1 MRKIF
6 GHRGLPHSYEENTF
20 KSLNKAQ
27 EICDFVETDVRITK
41 DEELVLYHDAE
52 IQTQKIEELSLS
64 DINELIDIE
73 ISEIHLISR
82 KQIKGNTN
90 FELKI
95 SSKDDDLN
103 KVFLKKIINLT
114 NPEDIVSSF
123 DWEIILNNRESFK
136 SKYGIL
142 IDKENQLFESKAMS
156 NLDEKLMFM
165 VEKEIFYSRNFD
177 LPLERCVVWTVN
189 DKGEINSVL
198 NMNVYGVVNDLSTAL
213 KEAMK
218 AKDKPKLDAI
228 RQIQTEIAKKKSE
241 KGEEVNDELVLGVIS
256 SYVKKMAKA
265 VDEYK
270 SLGEK
275 GEEMANKIQFEID
288 FLTTY
293 LPEQLSEEEVEK
305 IVDDVLAELGDVDMS
320 QMGRVIGAVM
330 AKGDGIDGS
339 IVSKIVKGKLN

>member
-6 GHRGLPHSYEENTF
+6 GHRGLPHIYEENTF

-41 DEELVLYHDAE
+41 DKELVLYHDAE

-64 DINELIDIE
+64 DIEELIDIE
-73 ISEIHLISR
+73 ISEIHLVLR
-82 KQIKGNTN
+82 EQIKGDTN

-95 SSKDDDLN
+95 SSKDHYLN
-103 KVFLKKIINLT
+103 KVFLEKIINLT

-189 DKGEINSVL
+189 DKAEIDNVL
-198 NMNVYGVVNDLSTAL
+198 NMNVYGVVTDIG
-213 KEAMK
+213 
-218 AKDKPKLDAI
+218 DKL
-228 RQIQTEIAKKKSE
+228 
-241 KGEEVNDELVLGVIS
+241 
-256 SYVKKMAKA
+256 
-265 VDEYK
+265 
-270 SLGEK
+270 
-275 GEEMANKIQFEID
+275 
-288 FLTTY
+288 
-293 LPEQLSEEEVEK
+293 
-305 IVDDVLAELGDVDMS
+305 
-320 QMGRVIGAVM
+320 
-330 AKGDGIDGS
+330 
-339 IVSKIVKGKLN
+339 

>member
-6 GHRGLPHSYEENTF
+6 GHRGLPNVYKENTF

-52 IQTQKIEELSLS
+52 IQTQKIEELTLS

-73 ISEIHLISR
+73 ISDIHLVSR
-82 KQIKGNTN
+82 EQIKGDTN

-103 KVFLKKIINLT
+103 KVFLEKIINLT

-189 DKGEINSVL
+189 NKGEINSVL
-198 NMNVYGVVNDLSTAL
+198 NMNVYGVVTDIG
-213 KEAMK
+213 
-218 AKDKPKLDAI
+218 DKL
-228 RQIQTEIAKKKSE
+228 
-241 KGEEVNDELVLGVIS
+241 
-256 SYVKKMAKA
+256 
-265 VDEYK
+265 
-270 SLGEK
+270 
-275 GEEMANKIQFEID
+275 
-288 FLTTY
+288 
-293 LPEQLSEEEVEK
+293 
-305 IVDDVLAELGDVDMS
+305 
-320 QMGRVIGAVM
+320 
-330 AKGDGIDGS
+330 
-339 IVSKIVKGKLN
+339 

>member
-6 GHRGLPHSYEENTF
+6 GHRGLPHIYEENTF

-41 DEELVLYHDAE
+41 DKELVLYHDAE

-64 DINELIDIE
+64 DIEELIDIE
-73 ISEIHLISR
+73 ISEIHLVLR
-82 KQIKGNTN
+82 EQIKGDTN

-103 KVFLKKIINLT
+103 KVFLEKIINLT

-189 DKGEINSVL
+189 DKAEIDNVL
-198 NMNVYGVVNDLSTAL
+198 NMDVYGVVTDIG
-213 KEAMK
+213 
-218 AKDKPKLDAI
+218 DKL
-228 RQIQTEIAKKKSE
+228 
-241 KGEEVNDELVLGVIS
+241 
-256 SYVKKMAKA
+256 
-265 VDEYK
+265 
-270 SLGEK
+270 
-275 GEEMANKIQFEID
+275 
-288 FLTTY
+288 
-293 LPEQLSEEEVEK
+293 
-305 IVDDVLAELGDVDMS
+305 
-320 QMGRVIGAVM
+320 
-330 AKGDGIDGS
+330 
-339 IVSKIVKGKLN
+339 

>member
-6 GHRGLPHSYEENTF
+6 GHRGLPHIYEENTF

-82 KQIKGNTN
+82 KQIKGDTN

-189 DKGEINSVL
+189 DKGEIDNVL
-198 NMNVYGVVNDLSTAL
+198 NMNVYGVVTDIG
-213 KEAMK
+213 
-218 AKDKPKLDAI
+218 DKL
-228 RQIQTEIAKKKSE
+228 
-241 KGEEVNDELVLGVIS
+241 
-256 SYVKKMAKA
+256 
-265 VDEYK
+265 
-270 SLGEK
+270 
-275 GEEMANKIQFEID
+275 
-288 FLTTY
+288 
-293 LPEQLSEEEVEK
+293 
-305 IVDDVLAELGDVDMS
+305 
-320 QMGRVIGAVM
+320 
-330 AKGDGIDGS
+330 
-339 IVSKIVKGKLN
+339 

>member
-1 MRKIF
+1 MRKII
-6 GHRGLPHSYEENTF
+6 GHRGLPNVYKENTF

-41 DEELVLYHDAE
+41 DKELVLYHDAE
-52 IQTQKIEELSLS
+52 IQTKKIEELSLL

-73 ISEIHLISR
+73 ISEIHLVSR
-82 KQIKGNTN
+82 EQIKGDTN

-95 SSKDDDLN
+95 SSKDDNLN
-103 KVFLKKIINLT
+103 KVFLEKIINLT

-198 NMNVYGVVNDLSTAL
+198 NMNVYGVVTDIG
-213 KEAMK
+213 
-218 AKDKPKLDAI
+218 DKL
-228 RQIQTEIAKKKSE
+228 
-241 KGEEVNDELVLGVIS
+241 
-256 SYVKKMAKA
+256 
-265 VDEYK
+265 
-270 SLGEK
+270 
-275 GEEMANKIQFEID
+275 
-288 FLTTY
+288 
-293 LPEQLSEEEVEK
+293 
-305 IVDDVLAELGDVDMS
+305 
-320 QMGRVIGAVM
+320 
-330 AKGDGIDGS
+330 
-339 IVSKIVKGKLN
+339 

>member
-6 GHRGLPHSYEENTF
+6 GHRGLPQVYKENTL

-41 DEELVLYHDAE
+41 DEQLVLYHDGE

-73 ISEIHLISR
+73 ISEIHLVSR
-82 KQIKGNTN
+82 EQIKGDTN

-103 KVFLKKIINLT
+103 KVFLEKIINLT

-198 NMNVYGVVNDLSTAL
+198 NMNVYGVVTDIG
-213 KEAMK
+213 
-218 AKDKPKLDAI
+218 DKL
-228 RQIQTEIAKKKSE
+228 
-241 KGEEVNDELVLGVIS
+241 
-256 SYVKKMAKA
+256 
-265 VDEYK
+265 
-270 SLGEK
+270 
-275 GEEMANKIQFEID
+275 
-288 FLTTY
+288 
-293 LPEQLSEEEVEK
+293 
-305 IVDDVLAELGDVDMS
+305 
-320 QMGRVIGAVM
+320 
-330 AKGDGIDGS
+330 
-339 IVSKIVKGKLN
+339 

>member
-6 GHRGLPHSYEENTF
+6 GHRGLPHIYEENTF

-41 DEELVLYHDAE
+41 DEELVLYHDAA

-73 ISEIHLISR
+73 ISEIHLVSR
-82 KQIKGNTN
+82 EQIKGDTN

-103 KVFLKKIINLT
+103 KVFLEKIINLT

-198 NMNVYGVVNDLSTAL
+198 NMNVYGVVTDIG
-213 KEAMK
+213 
-218 AKDKPKLDAI
+218 DKL
-228 RQIQTEIAKKKSE
+228 
-241 KGEEVNDELVLGVIS
+241 
-256 SYVKKMAKA
+256 
-265 VDEYK
+265 
-270 SLGEK
+270 
-275 GEEMANKIQFEID
+275 
-288 FLTTY
+288 
-293 LPEQLSEEEVEK
+293 
-305 IVDDVLAELGDVDMS
+305 
-320 QMGRVIGAVM
+320 
-330 AKGDGIDGS
+330 
-339 IVSKIVKGKLN
+339 

>member
-6 GHRGLPHSYEENTF
+6 GHRGLPNVYEENTF
-20 KSLNKAQ
+20 KSLNKAL

-41 DEELVLYHDAE
+41 DKELVLYHDAE

-73 ISEIHLISR
+73 ISEIHLVSR
-82 KQIKGNTN
+82 EQIKGDTN

-103 KVFLKKIINLT
+103 KVFLEKIINLT

-189 DKGEINSVL
+189 DKDEISSVL
-198 NMNVYGVVNDLSTAL
+198 NMNVYGVVTDIG
-213 KEAMK
+213 
-218 AKDKPKLDAI
+218 DKL
-228 RQIQTEIAKKKSE
+228 
-241 KGEEVNDELVLGVIS
+241 
-256 SYVKKMAKA
+256 
-265 VDEYK
+265 
-270 SLGEK
+270 
-275 GEEMANKIQFEID
+275 
-288 FLTTY
+288 
-293 LPEQLSEEEVEK
+293 
-305 IVDDVLAELGDVDMS
+305 
-320 QMGRVIGAVM
+320 
-330 AKGDGIDGS
+330 
-339 IVSKIVKGKLN
+339 

>member
-6 GHRGLPHSYEENTF
+6 GHRGLPHIYEENTF

-64 DINELIDIE
+64 DINELIDFE
-73 ISEIHLISR
+73 ILEIHLVSR
-82 KQIKGNTN
+82 EQIKGDTN

-103 KVFLKKIINLT
+103 KVFLEKIINLT

-198 NMNVYGVVNDLSTAL
+198 NMNVYGVVTDIG
-213 KEAMK
+213 
-218 AKDKPKLDAI
+218 DKL
-228 RQIQTEIAKKKSE
+228 
-241 KGEEVNDELVLGVIS
+241 
-256 SYVKKMAKA
+256 
-265 VDEYK
+265 
-270 SLGEK
+270 
-275 GEEMANKIQFEID
+275 
-288 FLTTY
+288 
-293 LPEQLSEEEVEK
+293 
-305 IVDDVLAELGDVDMS
+305 
-320 QMGRVIGAVM
+320 
-330 AKGDGIDGS
+330 
-339 IVSKIVKGKLN
+339 

>member
-6 GHRGLPHSYEENTF
+6 GHRGLPHIYEENTF

-41 DEELVLYHDAE
+41 DEKLVLYHDAE
-52 IQTQKIEELSLS
+52 IQSQKIEELSLS

-73 ISEIHLISR
+73 ISEIHLVSR
-82 KQIKGNTN
+82 EQIKGDTN

-103 KVFLKKIINLT
+103 KVFLEKIINLT

-198 NMNVYGVVNDLSTAL
+198 NMNVYGVVTDIG
-213 KEAMK
+213 
-218 AKDKPKLDAI
+218 DKL
-228 RQIQTEIAKKKSE
+228 
-241 KGEEVNDELVLGVIS
+241 
-256 SYVKKMAKA
+256 
-265 VDEYK
+265 
-270 SLGEK
+270 
-275 GEEMANKIQFEID
+275 
-288 FLTTY
+288 
-293 LPEQLSEEEVEK
+293 
-305 IVDDVLAELGDVDMS
+305 
-320 QMGRVIGAVM
+320 
-330 AKGDGIDGS
+330 
-339 IVSKIVKGKLN
+339 

>member
-6 GHRGLPHSYEENTF
+6 GHRGLPHIYGENTF

-73 ISEIHLISR
+73 ISDIHLVSR
-82 KQIKGNTN
+82 EQIKGDTN

-103 KVFLKKIINLT
+103 KIFLEKIINLT

-198 NMNVYGVVNDLSTAL
+198 NMNVYGVVTDIG
-213 KEAMK
+213 
-218 AKDKPKLDAI
+218 DKL
-228 RQIQTEIAKKKSE
+228 
-241 KGEEVNDELVLGVIS
+241 
-256 SYVKKMAKA
+256 
-265 VDEYK
+265 
-270 SLGEK
+270 
-275 GEEMANKIQFEID
+275 
-288 FLTTY
+288 
-293 LPEQLSEEEVEK
+293 
-305 IVDDVLAELGDVDMS
+305 
-320 QMGRVIGAVM
+320 
-330 AKGDGIDGS
+330 
-339 IVSKIVKGKLN
+339 

>member
-6 GHRGLPHSYEENTF
+6 GHRGLPNVYEENTF
-20 KSLNKAQ
+20 KSLNKAL

-41 DEELVLYHDAE
+41 DEELVLYHDTT
-52 IQTQKIEELSLS
+52 IQTKQIEECTLS
-64 DINELIDIE
+64 DIDELIDIE

-82 KQIKGNTN
+82 EQIKGDTN

-95 SSKDDDLN
+95 NFKFDQLN
-103 KVFLKKIINLT
+103 NVFLKKIISLT

-123 DWEIILNNRESFK
+123 DWETILNNRESFK

-198 NMNVYGVVNDLSTAL
+198 NMNVYGVVTDIG
-213 KEAMK
+213 
-218 AKDKPKLDAI
+218 DKL
-228 RQIQTEIAKKKSE
+228 
-241 KGEEVNDELVLGVIS
+241 
-256 SYVKKMAKA
+256 
-265 VDEYK
+265 
-270 SLGEK
+270 
-275 GEEMANKIQFEID
+275 
-288 FLTTY
+288 
-293 LPEQLSEEEVEK
+293 
-305 IVDDVLAELGDVDMS
+305 
-320 QMGRVIGAVM
+320 
-330 AKGDGIDGS
+330 
-339 IVSKIVKGKLN
+339 

>member
-6 GHRGLPHSYEENTF
+6 GHRGLPHIYEENTF

-41 DEELVLYHDAE
+41 DKELVLYHDAE

-64 DINELIDIE
+64 DIEELIDIE
-73 ISEIHLISR
+73 ISEIHLVLR
-82 KQIKGNTN
+82 EQIKGDTN

-103 KVFLKKIINLT
+103 KVFLEKIINLT

-198 NMNVYGVVNDLSTAL
+198 NMNVYGVVTDIG
-213 KEAMK
+213 
-218 AKDKPKLDAI
+218 DKL
-228 RQIQTEIAKKKSE
+228 
-241 KGEEVNDELVLGVIS
+241 
-256 SYVKKMAKA
+256 
-265 VDEYK
+265 
-270 SLGEK
+270 
-275 GEEMANKIQFEID
+275 
-288 FLTTY
+288 
-293 LPEQLSEEEVEK
+293 
-305 IVDDVLAELGDVDMS
+305 
-320 QMGRVIGAVM
+320 
-330 AKGDGIDGS
+330 
-339 IVSKIVKGKLN
+339 

>member
-6 GHRGLPHSYEENTF
+6 GHRGLPHIYEENTS

-27 EICDFVETDVRITK
+27 KTCDFVETDVRITK

-64 DINELIDIE
+64 EINELIDIE
-73 ISEIHLISR
+73 ISEIHLVSR
-82 KQIKGNTN
+82 EQLKGDTN

-103 KVFLKKIINLT
+103 KVFLEKIINLT

-189 DKGEINSVL
+189 DKDEISSVL
-198 NMNVYGVVNDLSTAL
+198 NMNVYGVVTDIG
-213 KEAMK
+213 
-218 AKDKPKLDAI
+218 DKL
-228 RQIQTEIAKKKSE
+228 
-241 KGEEVNDELVLGVIS
+241 
-256 SYVKKMAKA
+256 
-265 VDEYK
+265 
-270 SLGEK
+270 
-275 GEEMANKIQFEID
+275 
-288 FLTTY
+288 
-293 LPEQLSEEEVEK
+293 
-305 IVDDVLAELGDVDMS
+305 
-320 QMGRVIGAVM
+320 
-330 AKGDGIDGS
+330 
-339 IVSKIVKGKLN
+339 